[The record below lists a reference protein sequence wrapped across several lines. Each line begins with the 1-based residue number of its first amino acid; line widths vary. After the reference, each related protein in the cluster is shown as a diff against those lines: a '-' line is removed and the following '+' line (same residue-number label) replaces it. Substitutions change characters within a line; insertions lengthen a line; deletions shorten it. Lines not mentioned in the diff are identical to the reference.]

1 MKKALMKKTVR
12 QLSPLVFIAILFLA
26 GCSENKNASTHKQTP
41 EIYTVNYP
49 LAFFAEQI
57 AGDQANVVFPEMEG
71 DPAFWQPSAEQVAN
85 FQNADLILLN
95 GASYAKWLAKV
106 SLPESRLLDTSATFS
121 ERFIRIEDATSH
133 SHGPGGEHTHGETA
147 FTTWL
152 DLTQAV
158 QQAAAIN
165 TKLDLSNSGFDK
177 LKNDLLKLDKEW
189 ESEFAKLSGQPLLGS
204 HPVYQYLTR
213 RYELNLKSVHWE
225 PDVAPD
231 QDMWN
236 ELKTLL
242 SRHPAKIMLWEGEP
256 LPETK
261 AVLEKMGIQ
270 SIVFDPCGNRPAE
283 GNFLSTMKQNLSNLK
298 SRP

>member
-1 MKKALMKKTVR
+1 M
-12 QLSPLVFIAILFLA
+12 
-26 GCSENKNASTHKQTP
+26 
-41 EIYTVNYP
+41 
-49 LAFFAEQI
+49 AFFAEQI
-57 AGDQANVVFPEMEG
+57 AGDQVKVVFPEMEG

-121 ERFIRIEDATSH
+121 ERFIRIEDAKSH

-189 ESEFAKLSGQPLLGS
+189 ESEFAKLSRQALLGS

-213 RYELNLKSVHWE
+213 RYKLNLKSVHWE
-225 PDVAPD
+225 PNVAPD
-231 QDMWN
+231 QDMRD

-242 SRHPAKIMLWEGEP
+242 SKHPAKIMLWEGEP

-270 SIVFDPCGNRPAE
+270 SIIFDPCGNRPAE